1 MNFYE
6 NYENEKPEVHEDF
19 EMGTVCNAFGYSVNM
34 FGRKVNV
41 WLLLLIIIVL
51 VIALFYR
58 KNKRFP
64 TSACDLTN
72 SFTSQTS
79 PGLANIRGG
88 MLDTQTQAGRFF
100 SNMFDT
106 PQFIRNLN

>member
-19 EMGTVCNAFGYSVNM
+19 EMGTVCNTFGYSVNM

-41 WLLLLIIIVL
+41 WLLLLIVIVL
-51 VIALFYR
+51 ATALFYR
-58 KNKRFP
+58 KNKRLP
-64 TSACDLTN
+64 TYNDITIST
-72 SFTSQTS
+72 TSS
-79 PGLANIRGG
+79 MGALRGG